1 MVGRLCV
8 DGGWWVDGG
17 WGMVGLESAGAARHL
32 ARQVGAWLERRV
44 VKSALPQ
51 RLVASITLRRRR
63 LGKELLRYE
72 QLARVGQVE
81 LERRFE
87 ATLPRDV
94 VELERA
100 LGGKL
105 PARAALEDL
114 EGDGVERRVDPR
126 LAA

>member
-17 WGMVGLESAGAARHL
+17 GGMVGLESAGAARHL